1 MVAGVYDMRL
11 ISIFALAISLGVTN
25 ANAAEEIGEAATAR
39 NEVTGTLG
47 DLVRTIGAGDPVSG
61 SEIVR
66 TGVNSATLLKF
77 LDDSNLNI
85 GASSTV
91 VLDRF
96 VYDPSGS
103 ADSAVINLTKG
114 AMRFVT
120 GHSDPARFQI
130 KTQVA
135 TLGIRGTDFVAICDG
150 SERCAVVVAKGIV
163 RVCPRPDLPVDCDTA
178 YDLDKVENFT
188 IVGPNGENA
197 GQKSISAGLVA
208 AVVRAVAM
216 GQDGL
221 TIARI
226 ESGNLY
232 DVDIPTIGK
241 SISVSPN

>member
-1 MVAGVYDMRL
+1 MRFVAAC
-11 ISIFALAISLGVTN
+11 SLAISLAVTS
-25 ANAAEEIGEAATAR
+25 AYAAEEIGAAAVAK

-47 DLVRTIGAGDPVSG
+47 DLVRTLSAGDPVSG
-61 SEIVR
+61 NETVS
-66 TGVNSATLLKF
+66 TGTNSAALLKF
-77 LDDSNLNI
+77 LDDSDLNL

-120 GHSDPARFQI
+120 GHSDPSKFKI

-135 TLGIRGTDFVAICDG
+135 TLGIRGTDFVVLCDG
-150 SERCAVVVAKGIV
+150 SDRCAVVVSKGIV
-163 RVCPRPDLPVDCDTA
+163 RICPRPDRPVDCDTS
-178 YDLDKVENFT
+178 YDLDKVENFS
-188 IVGPNGENA
+188 IVGEDGENTGA
-197 GQKSISAGLVA
+197 KSISPKLVA
-208 AVVRAVAM
+208 AVVKAVAT

-221 TIARI
+221 TIAKI

-232 DVDIPTIGK
+232 GVNIPSVGRR
-241 SISVSPN
+241 SSVSPN

>member
-1 MVAGVYDMRL
+1 MRL
-11 ISIFALAISLGVTN
+11 VSAFALAIGLVS
-25 ANAAEEIGEAATAR
+25 ASAHAAEEIGEAATAR

-61 SEIVR
+61 SEVVR
-66 TGVNSATLLKF
+66 TGTNSATLLKF
-77 LDDSNLNI
+77 LDDSNLSI

-120 GHSDPARFQI
+120 GRSDPARFQI

-150 SERCAVVVAKGIV
+150 SERCAVVVSNGIV
-163 RVCPRPDLPVDCDTA
+163 RVCPRPDLPVDCDVA

-188 IVGPNGENA
+188 IVGPNGENT
-197 GQKSISAGLVA
+197 GQKSINAKLVA
-208 AVVRAVAM
+208 AVVKAVAM
-216 GQDGL
+216 GQDNL

-232 DVDIPTIGK
+232 DVKVPTMGK
-241 SISVSPN
+241 PISVSPN

>member
-1 MVAGVYDMRL
+1 MRL
-11 ISIFALAISLGVTN
+11 VSILALAIGLVAAN
-25 ANAAEEIGEAATAR
+25 ANAADEIGEATTAT

-61 SEIVR
+61 SEVVS

-96 VYDPSGS
+96 VYDPNGS
-103 ADSAVINLTKG
+103 ANSAVINLTKG

-120 GHSDPARFQI
+120 GHSDPAKFQI

-150 SERCAVVVAKGIV
+150 SDRCAVVVAKGIV
-163 RVCPRPDLPVDCDTA
+163 RVCPRPDLPVDCDVA

-197 GQKSISAGLVA
+197 GQRSINAALVA

-221 TIARI
+221 TIAKI

-232 DVDIPTIGK
+232 DVDIPTMGK
-241 SISVSPN
+241 SIPVSPN